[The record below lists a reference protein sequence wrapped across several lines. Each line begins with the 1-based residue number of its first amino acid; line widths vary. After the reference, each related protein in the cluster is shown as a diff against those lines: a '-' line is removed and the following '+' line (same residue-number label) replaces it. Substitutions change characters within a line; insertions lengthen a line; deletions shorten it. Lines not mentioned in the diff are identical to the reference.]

1 MARRRGPRR
10 DHERTSRVGELLRE
24 ILAGELTLLD
34 DAELENVS
42 VTAVDVDRDLNR
54 ATVYF
59 STLDDDPETLDAAV
73 AALEVRR
80 GRLKRAVGDQAR
92 IRKVPELVFTPDPG
106 VREGSRVEEILR
118 ELGLG
123 GDDDPGDPGDPRD
136 PRGGPTP

>member
-1 MARRRGPRR
+1 MARRGPRR

-24 ILAGELTLLD
+24 ILAGELTLVDDPELD
-34 DAELENVS
+34 NVS

-59 STLDDDPETLDAAV
+59 STLDDDPETLEAAA
-73 AALEVRR
+73 AALEARR

-106 VREGSRVEEILR
+106 VREGSRVDEILR

-123 GDDDPGDPGDPRD
+123 GDDADPA
-136 PRGGPTP
+136 GPTP